1 MGTDELLSYGQ
12 KEKRTCGRTI
22 ERTKTSKS
30 SQFIFKEIWK
40 RAFSR
45 VFTCYFNVLFILNL
59 KMVILIEVVTESVW
73 TFYFFFLYSGGLSD
87 VPCEERF
94 VFVFVR
100 KLSCYRKQLK
110 IRSPLANYSEF
121 RASFRSK
128 DGDPKA
134 FFRSK
139 DGNPGSS
146 FRSQEKYNLE
156 SRPLSK

>member
-1 MGTDELLSYGQ
+1 MIIWGLMNFFLMDRQKNGHVDGLMDGQ
-12 KEKRTCGRTI
+12 KHPSPPNLF
-22 ERTKTSKS
+22 SKNFES
-30 SQFIFKEIWK
+30 VHS
-40 RAFSR
+40 
-45 VFTCYFNVLFILNL
+45 VVCLHVILMYL

-73 TFYFFFLYSGGLSD
+73 NFSFFFFLYSGGLSD

-156 SRPLSK
+156 SRPLNK

>member
-1 MGTDELLSYGQ
+1 
-12 KEKRTCGRTI
+12 
-22 ERTKTSKS
+22 
-30 SQFIFKEIWK
+30 
-40 RAFSR
+40 
-45 VFTCYFNVLFILNL
+45 
-59 KMVILIEVVTESVW
+59 MVILIEVFDRISVL
-73 TFYFFFLYSGGLSD
+73 FFFFNSGGLSE

-128 DGDPKA
+128 DGDPTAFFRSKDGNPTALIRSKDGDPRA

-146 FRSQEKYNLE
+146 FRSQEKYNL
-156 SRPLSK
+156 